1 MIHTY
6 TARIKVCSDFYNQ
19 FLSHPQTKLYKER
32 SQAHQTAKN
41 ALLQEIG
48 ITLYAHKYKISYDRI
63 TAAGS
68 VEQISYI
75 NYVIDARVNPSK
87 VIYRESA
94 VDIYKP
100 SDYSFF
106 QDRFNQEIKSFNLPF
121 LPDLEGWKAYRV
133 DFTYNIHTPYV
144 KEYIRLFH
152 KSDLRGFTV
161 KKDQHGHRS
170 MKAGSLYIN
179 NSAVTLNF
187 YDKADE
193 MQKAEGGTRHTP
205 EEIQEAK
212 DILRIE
218 VQASRDKLSGIKRKQ
233 EFTSKQISEFMTSP
247 EAAEDLVIS
256 YAEKVLGAA
265 TYRKKPAAIT
275 LINKSKKYQS
285 TKDQLIA
292 VLDEIS
298 KPYKRID
305 EVRQEHPELNID
317 KCKKLLREMD
327 INIVTL
333 DKNTKVKELP
343 SVLILLLDAIE
354 EEKNLKDSE

>member
-1 MIHTY
+1 MIHTF
-6 TARIKVCSDFYNQ
+6 TTRINVCKDFYSQ

-41 ALLQEIG
+41 GLLSEIG
-48 ITLYAHKYKISYDRI
+48 ITLYGHKYNVTYDRI

-68 VEQISYI
+68 TEQISYI

-94 VDIYKP
+94 IDIYKP
-100 SDYSFF
+100 SDYEIF
-106 QDRFNQEIKSFNLPF
+106 QQCFNHEIKSFNLPF
-121 LPDLEGWKAYRV
+121 LPDLEGWKAHRI
-133 DFTYNIHTPYV
+133 DFTYNIKTPHV
-144 KEYIRLFH
+144 TEYIRLFH
-152 KSDLRGFTV
+152 KSDLRGFTI
-161 KKDQHGHRS
+161 KRDQHGHRA

-187 YDKADE
+187 YDKQDE
-193 MQKAEGGTRHTP
+193 MTKAEGGTRHTP
-205 EEIQEAK
+205 EEISQAK

-218 VQASRDKLSGIKRKQ
+218 VQAGRDKLSGIKRKQ

-256 YAEKVLGAA
+256 YVYKVLGGA

-275 LINKSKKYQS
+275 LINHSKKHQS

-292 VLDEIS
+292 AIEAVN
-298 KPYKRID
+298 KPYKRVD

-317 KCKKLLREMD
+317 KAKKILRSMD
-327 INIVTL
+327 VNLVTL

-343 SVLILLLDAIE
+343 SILVLLLDAIE
-354 EEKNLKDSE
+354 EEKKEAVK

>member
-6 TARIKVCSDFYNQ
+6 TARINVCSDFYNQ
-19 FLSHPQTKLYKER
+19 FLSHPSTKLYKER
-32 SQAHQTAKN
+32 GSIYKTAKN

-121 LPDLEGWKAYRV
+121 LPDLEGWKAHRV
-133 DFTYNIHTPYV
+133 DFTYNLQTPHV

-152 KSDLRGFTV
+152 KSDLRGFTI
-161 KKDQHGHRS
+161 KRDQHGHRS
-170 MKAGSLYIN
+170 MKPGSLYIN

-187 YDKADE
+187 YDKEDE

-218 VQASRDKLSGIKRKQ
+218 VQAGRDKLSGIKRKQ
-233 EFTSKQISEFMTSP
+233 EFTSKQITEFMKDP
-247 EAAEDLVIS
+247 EAAERLVID
-256 YAEKVLGAA
+256 YATRVLGGA

-275 LINKSKKYQS
+275 IINHSKKHQA
-285 TKDQLIA
+285 TKEQLIA
-292 VLDEIS
+292 VIEAVS

-305 EVRQEHPELNID
+305 EVRQEHPDLEID
-317 KCKKLLREMD
+317 KTKKILRDLD
-327 INIVTL
+327 INLATL
-333 DKNTKVKELP
+333 DKNTKVRELP
-343 SVLILLLDAIE
+343 SIPALLREAIE
-354 EEKNLKDSE
+354 EERNI